1 MVEAISILRHS
12 ESVLAKKIKGMKDG
26 LPKYAANEK
35 INEIREAIKLLL
47 AYEKGKVTVDEGWS
61 NKWPAMPTGH

>member
-26 LPKYAANEK
+26 IPKYAASEK
-35 INEIREAIKLLL
+35 MTEIREAIKLLT
-47 AYEKGKVTVDEGWS
+47 AYEKGNVIVKDGWS
-61 NKWPAMPTGH
+61 NAWPEMPVGH